1 MRTFKRQPD
10 NRRSVYLKL
19 VGEIEGQLRQAY
31 AKRHE
36 QGLETQAGLAKKLGV
51 DRSVIHRRLTG
62 RTNMTIQTVADLVW
76 ALGHCIAVSI
86 SDAEENGGNQ
96 HRILP
101 TPELGSAPR
110 AEAPPQILSDRDSG
124 AQGTSA
130 MMPSQLVMASQ

>member
-36 QGLETQAGLAKKLGV
+36 QGLETQAGLAKKLDV

-76 ALGHCIAVSI
+76 ALGYCIAVSI
-86 SDAEENGGNQ
+86 SDADESGGNQ
-96 HRILP
+96 HRVLP
-101 TPELGSAPR
+101 TFELGDAPK
-110 AEAPPQILSDRDSG
+110 AETPPPILSGRDSG

-130 MMPSQLVMASQ
+130 MMPSQLVMAS